1 MSNPSGAT
9 PGPGSWPGP
18 GVYAPTPGGFPLRQ
32 GIYSP
37 GLFHQQ
43 AQQQAVHL
51 QQQQAQ
57 LDLQELQRQR
67 EQLQKELSAMQAQAL
82 NQTPVQQP
90 GSGPRQPAPA
100 TQPRQPPQGDMMAL
114 MLEND
119 DDPGPVLVAQ
129 TDGPKKTTGKPR
141 NKAKKPKPDAELAE
155 ASDSDDS
162 VEEVDEAGD
171 PKGVTCSSAATA

>member
-18 GVYAPTPGGFPLRQ
+18 GVYAPTPGDFPLQQ

-37 GLFHQQ
+37 DLFHQQ

-82 NQTPVQQP
+82 NQAPVQQP

-100 TQPRQPPQGDMMAL
+100 TQPQQPP
-114 MLEND
+114 
-119 DDPGPVLVAQ
+119 
-129 TDGPKKTTGKPR
+129 
-141 NKAKKPKPDAELAE
+141 
-155 ASDSDDS
+155 
-162 VEEVDEAGD
+162 
-171 PKGVTCSSAATA
+171 

>member
-1 MSNPSGAT
+1 MPNPCGAT
-9 PGPGSWPGP
+9 PGAGSWPGP
-18 GVYAPTPGGFPLRQ
+18 GVHAPKPGGFPLQQ

-57 LDLQELQRQR
+57 LGLQELQRQR

-90 GSGPRQPAPA
+90 GSGPGQPAPA

-119 DDPGPVLVAQ
+119 DDPGPALSHRLRAPRRPRASRG
-129 TDGPKKTTGKPR
+129 TKPR
-141 NKAKKPKPDAELAE
+141 SPSLMLCWQKPPILATPLRKLMRL
-155 ASDSDDS
+155 
-162 VEEVDEAGD
+162 VT
-171 PKGVTCSSAATA
+171 PKV